1 MLNQQMQ
8 LLRTHWRSAA
18 ALLILLFISIAA
30 AVLHY
35 CYLPPLALRNLSF
48 QEGELFDL
56 IMSLSVMAVFMERA
70 VEAVLV
76 PVRTPERQ
84 RLEQDLALLRAELAE
99 QQDDTARQALA
110 LAAKDKEHQLE
121 AYRLN
126 TARYAYWLS
135 YGLGMAVS
143 LVGIRALSGLIDPD
157 TLAFLAGPQKTLFSL
172 VDVVITGG
180 VIAGGSAA
188 VDKMGRRISKLLN
201 LTSATASTLT
211 EKKESCPPHA
221 GGGEN

>member
-1 MLNQQMQ
+1 MLEQQ
-8 LLRTHWRSAA
+8 LRFIKTYRRGAA
-18 ALLILLFISIAA
+18 ALLILLCVSIAA
-30 AVLHY
+30 AVLNY
-35 CYLPPLALRNLSF
+35 CYLPPLTLRDLSF

-70 VEAVLV
+70 VEAILV
-76 PVRTPERQ
+76 PVRSPDRQ
-84 RLEQDLALLRAELAE
+84 QIEHEIEQLRAELAE
-99 QQDDTARQALA
+99 EQDSGARQALV
-110 LAAKDKEHQLE
+110 LAVKDKEHELA

-157 TLAFLAGPQKTLFSL
+157 TLAFLVGPQKTLFSL
-172 VDVVITGG
+172 ADVVITGG

-188 VDKMGRRISKLLN
+188 VDKMGRRISKSLQ
-201 LTSATASTLT
+201 LTSATASTLKAKR
-211 EKKESCPPHA
+211 EECLPQ
-221 GGGEN
+221 GGPEGT